1 MKTLRRNLAIIFCL
15 SMISG
20 LSAGWAFA
28 GPGETPEVPP
38 PLTLTVLYDNTT
50 AVPGTEADWGFSCL
64 IRGTE
69 KTILLDV
76 GGKHEVLFKNL
87 EVLKV
92 DPKEVQIIAL
102 SHAHSD
108 HTGALVPFLIR
119 DEGAEIYAPFD
130 WPEEYLPDL
139 PGTTV
144 REPME
149 ICRNVYLTGAT
160 GKSPVEQAL
169 VLNTEDGLVVVT
181 GCAHPGIVSMV
192 ERAKEMLDRPVDL
205 VCGGFHLLNMSD
217 EQVMEIIGQL
227 RALGVQ
233 RVGATHCTG
242 EKQIALIREAYGA
255 GFVPLAVGRVLEF
268 RIAPVG
274 LSIIVKD
281 GSGRIVDS
289 RREYV
294 LKNVARFV
302 EENKGVKQGGVV
314 MLGDSITEGWP
325 AALLPA
331 GVANRG
337 IGGDK
342 VGGRYYGV
350 RDRLKES
357 VFDLGPRKVYFLI
370 GINNII
376 FWPIPVPE
384 LLDNYDKLLGEMKAG
399 APGTKIVVQSL
410 LPLNMEYASYNP
422 TVLAANKG
430 LKQLARK
437 HGCSFLDLYAR
448 FADAKGELPADL
460 SDDGL
465 HLNAKGY
472 VKWAKLVPEIAKALP
487 RK

>member
-28 GPGETPEVPP
+28 GPAAAPEIPP
-38 PLTLTVLYDNTT
+38 PITLTVLYDNTT
-50 AVPGTEADWGFSCL
+50 AVPGTEADWGFACL
-64 IRGTE
+64 LRGTE
-69 KTILLDV
+69 KTILFDV
-76 GGKHEVLFKNL
+76 GGRYNVLFKNL
-87 EVLKV
+87 EALKV
-92 DPKEVQIIAL
+92 EPMEVQTVAL
-102 SHAHSD
+102 SHAHLD
-108 HTGALVPFLIR
+108 HTGALVPFIIR
-119 DEGAEIYAPFD
+119 NEHVPIYQPFD
-130 WPEEYLPDL
+130 WPEQYIAGLA
-139 PGTTV
+139 V
-144 REPME
+144 RSPLRL
-149 ICRNVYLTGAT
+149 CRNVFLTGAL

-169 VLNTEDGLVVVT
+169 VLNTADGLVVVT
-181 GCAHPGIVSMV
+181 GCAHPGVVEMV
-192 ERAKEMLDRPVDL
+192 AKVKEMLDKPIDL
-205 VCGGFHLLNMSD
+205 VCGGFHLMNKSD
-217 EQVMEIIGQL
+217 DEIKEIIAKF
-227 RALGVQ
+227 REMGVK

-242 EKQIALIREAYGA
+242 EKQIALFREAYGA
-255 GFVPLAVGRVLEF
+255 DFVPLGVGRVLEF
-268 RIAPVG
+268 KSSPAG
-274 LSIIVKD
+274 ADIIVKD
-281 GSGRIVDS
+281 ESGRIVDS

-302 EENKGVKQGGVV
+302 EENKGVKPGGVV

-357 VFDLGPRKVYFLI
+357 VFDLGPRKVYLLI

-410 LPLNMEYASYNP
+410 LPLNMDYASYNP

-430 LKQLARK
+430 LKQLAAK
-437 HGCSFLDLYAR
+437 HGCAFLDLHAR

-460 SDDGL
+460 SGDGL

-472 VKWAKLVPEIAKALP
+472 AKWAKLVPEIAKALP